1 MLLSAILGVMDLHR
15 RRVLITGASRGIGE
29 ATARAFA
36 ARGASVAL
44 VARDAAKLA
53 ALADELGGTAH
64 PTDLL
69 DPEVVQRLVATVEDD
84 GGPVDVLVN
93 NAGMDAVGAFADT
106 DPQAIE
112 QVFRL
117 NLVTPVQLCRQV
129 LPGMLE
135 RGRGHLVNISSL
147 AGVAA
152 YPGMAT
158 YAATKAGLTQ
168 FTEVLALDLK
178 GLPVGTTVVQ
188 LGPIPTDMLDH
199 VNAYAPTRDSFDRGY
214 KLKLIVDI
222 PREQVAEAIVHAVE
236 KGRTHV
242 RLPKRAMAF
251 PLLAEAPRRIS
262 DLLLTGVEHQ
272 VGRIRGR

>member
-1 MLLSAILGVMDLHR
+1 MLV
-15 RRVLITGASRGIGE
+15 TGASRGIGE

-44 VARDAAKLA
+44 VARDVARLD
-53 ALADELGGTAH
+53 ALADELGGTSH
-64 PTDLL
+64 PADLC
-69 DPEVVQRLVATVEDD
+69 DPSLVAGLIESVEAE

-93 NAGMDAVGAFADT
+93 NAGIDTVGSFVDN
-106 DPQAIE
+106 DPDDIE
-112 QVFRL
+112 RIYRL

-135 RGRGHLVNISSL
+135 RGRGHLVNVSSL

-152 YPGMAT
+152 YPGMT
-158 YAATKAGLTQ
+158 CYASTKAGLTQ
-168 FTEVLALDLK
+168 FTEILALDLK

-188 LGPIPTDMLDH
+188 LGPIPTDMLEH
-199 VNAYAPTRDSFDRGY
+199 VNEYAPTRDSFDRGY
-214 KLKLIVDI
+214 MLRLIVDI
-222 PREQVAEAIVHAVE
+222 PREQVADAIVAAVE

-242 RLPKRAMAF
+242 RLPKRALAF

-262 DLLLTGVEHQ
+262 DVLLTGVKHQ
-272 VGRIRGR
+272 A